1 MKTIKGDLVLK
12 EYTIF
17 NESIKVEGNITGK
30 NGKRFNLTVNGDITA
45 GNISAKNILAN
56 NIKAKNIKAYD
67 ILSNNILANDITAND
82 ITAGNISY
90 YGVCIVY
97 NNIKCKSIK
106 GLGKNSFHETLY
118 GRVYVLKNKVKP

>member
-1 MKTIKGDLVLK
+1 MSNRHNSTKLFLCLIILQ
-12 EYTIF
+12 
-17 NESIKVEGNITGK
+17 TGL
-30 NGKRFNLTVNGDITA
+30 FLFDY
-45 GNISAKNILAN
+45 NILAN